1 MRKKKHKAD
10 RSAIERFGCWKRI
23 LPSDDDEEYLTFTK
37 AKYLFD
43 RLMNKK
49 GASAMTLV
57 CFGKIAKISC
67 LKNLINRVQI
77 DLLYKRVTQMNKT
90 SQMDLNTFFDAM
102 EELANQLF
110 PGRIGKCDALI
121 DTVLE
126 NIKEI
131 TPQASSQNGPRV
143 AEKNYMSTT
152 KNRKIAAEQT
162 QGTYQEQ

>member
-1 MRKKKHKAD
+1 LNILLTKEGAKGQGLLKFPSEVDKYIKTKVVGDAINLMRKKKHKAD

-102 EELANQLF
+102 EELAN
-110 PGRIGKCDALI
+110 
-121 DTVLE
+121 
-126 NIKEI
+126 
-131 TPQASSQNGPRV
+131 
-143 AEKNYMSTT
+143 
-152 KNRKIAAEQT
+152 
-162 QGTYQEQ
+162 